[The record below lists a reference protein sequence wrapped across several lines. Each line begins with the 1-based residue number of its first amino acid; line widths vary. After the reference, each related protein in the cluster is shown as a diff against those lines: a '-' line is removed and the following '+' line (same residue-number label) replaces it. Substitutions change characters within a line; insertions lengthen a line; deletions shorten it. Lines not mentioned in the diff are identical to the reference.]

1 MLAALAQWSPSGML
15 MGQMRAHAGMK
26 KSGTFTT
33 YLSDLRRGGYIEERN
48 GEVYATPAGLAYCK
62 HLPSAPTT
70 TDEVLAIWK
79 PKLRD
84 GARRMLDVLVAAG
97 GEFVGREDLAQAA
110 GMTKSG
116 TFTTYLSDLRTARL
130 VVIENRGVA
139 VNRETLFL

>member
-1 MLAALAQWSPSGML
+1 VKLKIADDLTFSAEAITETFAVLGIRGSGKTNTAVVMAE
-15 MGQMRAHAGMK
+15 QMIKANQQVVVLDPTDGWFGMR
-26 KSGTFTT
+26 S
-33 YLSDLRRGGYIEERN
+33 S
-48 GEVYATPAGLAYCK
+48 
-62 HLPSAPTT
+62 S
-70 TDEVLAIWK
+70 
-79 PKLRD
+79 D

>member
-1 MLAALAQWSPSGML
+1 MKLKIADDLTFSAEAITETFAVLGIRGSGKTNTAVVMAE
-15 MGQMRAHAGMK
+15 QMIKANQQVVV
-26 KSGTFTT
+26 
-33 YLSDLRRGGYIEERN
+33 LD
-48 GEVYATPAGLAYCK
+48 
-62 HLPSAPTT
+62 PT
-70 TDEVLAIWK
+70 DA
-79 PKLRD
+79 KLRD

>member
-1 MLAALAQWSPSGML
+1 VKLKIADDLTFSAEAITETFAVLGIRGSGKTNTAVVMAE
-15 MGQMRAHAGMK
+15 QMIKANQQVVV
-26 KSGTFTT
+26 
-33 YLSDLRRGGYIEERN
+33 LD
-48 GEVYATPAGLAYCK
+48 
-62 HLPSAPTT
+62 PT
-70 TDEVLAIWK
+70 DA
-79 PKLRD
+79 KLRD